1 MKKFRWAMIICLLM
15 IFIISGCESSKKRN
29 PQDNNPP
36 IEEEEVRAPT
46 DQSATIDAA
55 SLAAFKGF
63 NDHVNDIQ
71 TEASNCIL
79 IETTYQVDSI
89 NKIDTLNGVV
99 RYDTH
104 TIYDNADNP
113 LVENDYY
120 DGDTFNVEKFRK
132 EKLDEF
138 YYTDAS
144 GTKIF
149 LSEIYNIDSS
159 ACAWKNSETVTFGQS
174 NSISLPFDNGSFSY
188 NTIEKQFHTTN
199 TYKYVY
205 NDNYLTLTNES
216 KIILSNETA
225 DPYHNYSIYTFQDK
239 MYFFIARNDLNDLFD
254 DQGTPNNSIQLK
266 YNAYLIWDTKGDI
279 QFYVIDDGN
288 KQEYTTTVVDNNDSQ
303 HLLWNNG
310 THIGYVKV
318 IEEKSNNN
326 TIIKFK
332 FYDTKNTLFN

>member
-138 YYTDAS
+138 YYTGS
-144 GTKIF
+144 TGTKIF
-149 LSEIYNIDSS
+149 LNKEKNISS
-159 ACAWKNSETVTFGQS
+159 SSSGLEKLRKSYFG
-174 NSISLPFDNGSFSY
+174 P
-188 NTIEKQFHTTN
+188 IE
-199 TYKYVY
+199 
-205 NDNYLTLTNES
+205 L
-216 KIILSNETA
+216 
-225 DPYHNYSIYTFQDK
+225 
-239 MYFFIARNDLNDLFD
+239 YFLAIR
-254 DQGTPNNSIQLK
+254 QWI
-266 YNAYLIWDTKGDI
+266 
-279 QFYVIDDGN
+279 V
-288 KQEYTTTVVDNNDSQ
+288 
-303 HLLWNNG
+303 
-310 THIGYVKV
+310 
-318 IEEKSNNN
+318 
-326 TIIKFK
+326 
-332 FYDTKNTLFN
+332 